1 MSPLFRSAMMLS
13 VMLLA
18 ACSESPESTVE
29 EQVQSTQAAPEAA
42 PAKESA
48 TSGGGGYVP
57 SDSERIPG
65 ITLTQEELDKMY
77 AEARANTPTPV
88 IPEDAK

>member
-1 MSPLFRSAMMLS
+1 MSPLFKSAMLLS

-18 ACSESPESTVE
+18 ACSESPEATVE
-29 EQVQSTQAAPEAA
+29 EQVQSTQVAPESA
-42 PAKESA
+42 PPKASA
-48 TSGGGGYVP
+48 TSGGGYVP

>member
-1 MSPLFRSAMMLS
+1 MSPLFKSAMLLS

-18 ACSESPESTVE
+18 ACSESPESTFE
-29 EQVQSTQAAPEAA
+29 EQVQSTQVAPEASPPKA
-42 PAKESA
+42 SA
-48 TSGGGGYVP
+48 TSGGGYVP